1 MTVKRLRPIA
11 WMLLA
16 VLTFPGEVYAAMLT
30 GLYEVRVPVV
40 DRTAAARRVA
50 VQQGLAVVLVK
61 VTGERNLGGPLVGLL
76 SHADQYVQQYRYEQ
90 APPDTA
96 QPNAA
101 SAGSQSQ
108 NLVLWA
114 KFDADVVNQAAHGAG
129 APVWG
134 TERPRTLVWLAVQEG
149 NTPHIINAGDSS
161 FLVPALVAAADQ
173 RGLSL
178 VLPQMDGPDRSA
190 IGLPDVTGFM
200 QDRLLQASARYK
212 PDAVLVGT
220 VTPFGTG
227 QYAARWQLLYGGA
240 PQAWETPPAAESD
253 AATDG
258 VEGAADRYAQRLA
271 IPASAGD
278 LDGVSLAVDGVTSLD
293 AYGKLLHYLE
303 ALTPVR
309 AVHVERVEQGSVYFG
324 VDVHGTLDVLEQ
336 TMVLGG
342 LLTPATNTPAPTP
355 LRYRYA
361 P

>member
-1 MTVKRLRPIA
+1 MIVKRLPA
-11 WMLLA
+11 VVCMLLA
-16 VLTFPGEVYAAMLT
+16 ALSHPGPAHAALVT

-40 DRTAAARRVA
+40 DRTAGARRVA

-61 VTGERNLGGPLVGLL
+61 VTGERNLGGPLVGVLA
-76 SHADQYVQQYRYEQ
+76 HADQYVQEYRYEQ
-90 APPDTA
+90 APPDPS
-96 QPNAA
+96 QPAA
-101 SAGSQSQ
+101 SQSQ
-108 NLVLWA
+108 NLLLWA
-114 KFDADVVNQAAHGAG
+114 KFDADVVNQAAHAAG

-134 TERPRTLVWLAVQEG
+134 GERPRTLVWLAVQEG
-149 NTPHIINAGDSS
+149 NASHILNTGDSS
-161 FLVPALVAAADQ
+161 FLVPALEAAADQ
-173 RGLSL
+173 RGLAL

-190 IGLPDVTGFM
+190 IGLPDVTGFL
-200 QDRLLQASARYK
+200 QDRVLQASARYK

-227 QYAARWQLLYGGA
+227 QYAARWQLLYGSS

-258 VEGAADRYAQRLA
+258 VQGAADRYAERLA
-271 IPASAGD
+271 IGAGAGD
-278 LDGVSLAVDGVTSLD
+278 LEGVSLAVDGVTSLD

-324 VDVHGTLDVLEQ
+324 VDVHGTLDILEQ

-342 LLTPATNTPAPTP
+342 MLAPAVGTPLTTPAQP

>member
-1 MTVKRLRPIA
+1 MIVKRLHTVA

-16 VLTFPGEVYAAMLT
+16 VLTFPGPAHAALVA

-61 VTGERNLGGPLVGLL
+61 VTGERNLGGPLVGVL
-76 SHADQYVQQYRYEQ
+76 SHADQYVQQYRYEH
-90 APPDTA
+90 APPDPT
-96 QPNAA
+96 QPAA
-101 SAGSQSQ
+101 PQSQ
-108 NLVLWA
+108 NLLLWA
-114 KFDADVVNQAAHGAG
+114 KFDADVVNQAAHDAG

-134 TERPRTLVWLAVQEG
+134 IERPRTLVWLAVQEG
-149 NTPHIINAGDSS
+149 STAHILSAGDSS
-161 FLVPALVAAADQ
+161 FLVPALEAAADQ

-190 IGLPDVTGFM
+190 IGLPDVTGFL
-200 QDRLLQASARYK
+200 QERLMQASARYR

-227 QYAARWQLLYGGA
+227 QYAARWQLLYGGS
-240 PQAWETPPAAESD
+240 PQAWETPPSAESD

-258 VEGAADRYAQRLA
+258 VQGAADRYAERLA
-271 IPASAGD
+271 IGAGAGD
-278 LDGVSLAVDGVTSLD
+278 VDGVNLAVDGVTSLD

-324 VDVHGTLDVLEQ
+324 VDVHGTLDILEQ
-336 TMVLGG
+336 TLVLGG
-342 LLTPATNTPAPTP
+342 MLAPAAGTPPAATVP